1 MSGADWALLGL
12 IGLAVALAIRAI
24 RRGGS
29 GGCGGDCARCRWD
42 CREKPAEGGGKF
54 FKKT

>member
-1 MSGADWALLGL
+1 MSGADGVLLGL
-12 IGLAVALAIRAI
+12 IALAVGLAIRAV
-24 RRGGS
+24 RQGRT
-29 GGCGGDCARCRWD
+29 GGCGGDCAHCRRD